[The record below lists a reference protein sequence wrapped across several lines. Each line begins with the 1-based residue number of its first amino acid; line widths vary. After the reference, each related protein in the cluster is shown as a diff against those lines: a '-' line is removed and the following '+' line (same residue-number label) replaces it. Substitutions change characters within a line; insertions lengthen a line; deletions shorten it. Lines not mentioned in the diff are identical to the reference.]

1 MASTSVSS
9 SPNADPSPS
18 CSLAQ
23 SGLSFGRTIG
33 MACEC
38 EGLYR
43 FDDREV
49 VQGQAAVACSNVL
62 SFPFDHEIMLWHY
75 RLGHPS
81 FPYLSTSEIMPE
93 SGLDNSSSPSHSSLP
108 IDLVPS
114 DLDLPI
120 ALRKEIPKNVKEAYG
135 DPRWKVAVVEEVKA
149 LEKNGTWELVTLP
162 KAARHKN
169 AFLNREL
176 EEEVYMDVPPRLEQG
191 SSNKVCQLKKAL
203 YGHKQS
209 PQAWFK
215 STNEGKITVLMV
227 YVDDLIL
234 TGNDHVEIEDLK
246 KILAKE
252 FEVKDLGALRK
263 RGCLVNISIDSRHKI
278 DLAEKGDPV
287 DKERYQQLV
296 GKLIYLSHTRL
307 DIAFAVAQSV
317 SQYMHSPYET
327 HMNVVYKMLQYLKEI
342 LGKALHFG
350 RHDQFKIE
358 ALTNADW
365 AGSIEDRRSTSS
377 YCTFVFGNLI
387 TWRSKKQNVVAR
399 SSARSWNL

>member
-1 MASTSVSS
+1 
-9 SPNADPSPS
+9 
-18 CSLAQ
+18 
-23 SGLSFGRTIG
+23 
-33 MACEC
+33 
-38 EGLYR
+38 
-43 FDDREV
+43 
-49 VQGQAAVACSNVL
+49 
-62 SFPFDHEIMLWHY
+62 
-75 RLGHPS
+75 
-81 FPYLSTSEIMPE
+81 
-93 SGLDNSSSPSHSSLP
+93 
-108 IDLVPS
+108 
-114 DLDLPI
+114 
-120 ALRKEIPKNVKEAYG
+120 
-135 DPRWKVAVVEEVKA
+135 
-149 LEKNGTWELVTLP
+149 
-162 KAARHKN
+162 
-169 AFLNREL
+169 
-176 EEEVYMDVPPRLEQG
+176 MDVPPRLEQG

-252 FEVKDLGALRK
+252 FEVKDLGALRYFLGMEIAK
-263 RGCLVNISIDSRHKI
+263 NKNGISVSQRKYTLDLLKETWMLGCLPNDISIDSRHKI

-307 DIAFAVAQSV
+307 DIAFAVSTI